1 MIAAVDWE
9 FGTGSVIVAAAAIGA
24 VVVAAAMAVRRSG
37 WRRSVV
43 MLEAARVGLVLVVAV
58 MLLGPSWVRVVGRQR
73 RPVAVVLVDDT
84 GSMTTRDV
92 VVDGR
97 AVSRREAVAGWT
109 DGAAFGVGD
118 EGGGGD
124 GREVEVV
131 VSMVG
136 EADGGGTDLGAAIR
150 TAAETIREEGR
161 ELVAVALV
169 GDGDWNAGDP
179 PSEAALRLKAAGVG
193 VVAVPVGGATPPA
206 DVRVASVDAP
216 SFAVAGKALRV
227 PVAIESTLPRPHD
240 AVVTLTASSGATVS
254 ETMRL
259 RPMGTTRAALTLP
272 SMPAGETMVRVEVAG
287 HADEIRGDNNSAEA
301 AVSVREE
308 RLKVLVV
315 ESEPRWEYRFLRNA
329 LSRDPGVEVS
339 CLLFH
344 PGADSRGGGNA
355 DYVAGF
361 PATKEWLSKFDVCF
375 LGDVGIGP
383 GGLSARQA
391 EWLDGWVRRQ
401 AGGLVLVPGRRGR
414 QASFAGTPLGDISPV
429 DVDPSRPGGWG
440 SRTPGHFD
448 LTSAGRSSLLTKLAD
463 DPAENAAVWAGLP
476 GFSWWAAVVA
486 TRPGC
491 ETLAVHADAVGPR
504 GRLPLL
510 ATRAAGG
517 GKVLFLGTDAAWR
530 WRRGVEDKYHYRF
543 WGQVVRWMA
552 YRRNIAEGESMRLYF
567 TPERPRVGRSVA
579 VTANVMGVDGGPV
592 SGGDVTLRVVAPE
605 GGDAGGGGVSA
616 VRLRGDGDDWGAYV
630 GTVVPSVAGEHRL
643 TLLCDQTGETLEA
656 TLPVA
661 GVAAEPVDRVAR
673 PEVLEELARM
683 TGGEVLPV
691 DRPDR
696 LATVLASRKVPPPEV
711 RRRTLWDHPLVMIVL
726 TGGLTTF
733 WAARKAAGLF

>member
-9 FGTGSVIVAAAAIGA
+9 FGVGSMVVAAVAVAAA
-24 VVVAAAMAVRRSG
+24 VVAAVVAVRRSG

-43 MLEAARVGLVLVVAV
+43 VLETTRVGLVLVVAA
-58 MLLGPSWVRVVGRQR
+58 MLLAPSWVRVVGRER

-84 GSMTTRDV
+84 GSMATRDV
-92 VVDGR
+92 VDGGR
-97 AVSRREAVAGWT
+97 AVSRREAAAGWT
-109 DGAAFGVGD
+109 DAGAF
-118 EGGGGD
+118 GGGD
-124 GREVEVV
+124 DGEVEVV

-136 EADGGGTDLGAAIR
+136 EAEGGGTDLGAAIAR
-150 TAAETIREEGR
+150 AAETTREEGR
-161 ELVAVALV
+161 ELVAVAVV

-216 SFAVAGKALRV
+216 SFAVAGKSLRV

-240 AVVTLTASSGATVS
+240 AVVTITASSGATVS
-254 ETMRL
+254 ETTRL
-259 RPMGTTRAALTLP
+259 RPMGTTRTALTLP
-272 SMPAGETMVRVEVAG
+272 SMSAGETMVRVEVAG
-287 HADEIRGDNNSAEA
+287 HADEIRGDNNAAEA

-355 DYVAGF
+355 DYVAEF
-361 PATKEWLSKFDVCF
+361 PATKEMLSKFDVCF

-383 GGLSARQA
+383 GGLSVEQA

-414 QASFAGTPLGDISPV
+414 QASLAGTPLGDISPV

-440 SRTPGHFD
+440 SRTAGHFD

-476 GFSWWAAVVA
+476 GFSWWAAVVG

-567 TPERPRVGRSVA
+567 TPERPRVGQSVA
-579 VTANVMGVDGGPV
+579 VTANVMGPGGDPV

-605 GGDAGGGGVSA
+605 EGGGGVSA
-616 VRLRGDGDDWGAYV
+616 VRLVGDGDDWGAYA
-630 GTVVPSVAGEHRL
+630 GTITPAVAGDHRL
-643 TLLCDQTGETLEA
+643 RLLCDQTGETLEA

-661 GVAAEPVDRVAR
+661 GAAAEPVDRVAR

-696 LATVLASRKVPPPEV
+696 LATVLASTKVPPPEV

-726 TGGLTTF
+726 MGGLTMF